1 MTGAGSEPAA
11 LPDEVALMAGDT
23 ALPRSNG
30 ELVFDEP
37 WQARSLAMALGV
49 VRRANLP
56 WDAFR
61 NRLVDAVAASPQRPY
76 YESWTAALES
86 LVVDLGLASPEGLD
100 AATPAERP
108 PL

>member
-1 MTGAGSEPAA
+1 MTGAASEPPA
-11 LPDEVALMAGDT
+11 LTDEVTLMAGET
-23 ALPRSNG
+23 ALPRNNG

-49 VRRANLP
+49 VQRSNLP

-61 NRLVDAVAASPQRPY
+61 SRLVDAVSASPQRPY
-76 YESWTAALES
+76 YESWTAALET
-86 LVVDLGLASPEGLD
+86 LVVDLGLASPAGLD
-100 AATPAERP
+100 AATPVERP